1 MSNDPI
7 HPCNLPRDFVQAMA
21 VCITLQAYNNKPC
34 HVQAVFDGLYGTVDM
49 NNEAK
54 AHRTVQEFTALM
66 NKMVRTGL
74 ITMPNK
80 SGEVILTD
88 YGDEAATAIRSSW
101 EQAGYLNL
109 TDLIGDLTPQEG
121 WE

>member
-21 VCITLQAYNNKPC
+21 VCITLQAFNNKPC
-34 HVQAVFDGLYGTVDM
+34 HVQAVFDGLYGTIT
-49 NNEAK
+49 NEAK

-66 NKMVRTGL
+66 NKMLRTGL
-74 ITMPNK
+74 ITMPNTN
-80 SGEVILTD
+80 GEVILTD
-88 YGDEAATAIRSSW
+88 HGDEAATAIRSVW
-101 EQAGYLNL
+101 EQNGYLHL
-109 TDLIGDLTPQEG
+109 SDLIGDLTPQEG

>member
-7 HPCNLPRDFVQAMA
+7 HPDNLPRDFVQAMA

-74 ITMPNK
+74 LTMPNND
-80 SGEVILTD
+80 GEVILTD
-88 YGDEAATAIRSSW
+88 HGDEAATAIRSVW
-101 EQAGYLNL
+101 EGNGYLNL
-109 TDLIGDLTPQEG
+109 SDLIGDLTPQEG